1 MVPVSLTKTE
11 TPLGWW
17 ELAVSRPAD
26 GPVARFCGYRERS
39 VGTVAR
45 TMPAGSLV
53 PLIISFGESLELD
66 YPDDRAERLES
77 FVAGLHPG
85 PATTRYTGGQFGLQ
99 VDLTPLAAFRL
110 LGIPGAEL
118 AHRAIRLEDAVPWL
132 GASFADRLASAGTW
146 PERFALVDQT
156 LLARADDNARPDPMV
171 AWLWR
176 ELQITHGRAGI
187 ATLVAET
194 GRSHRHVTTRFTQQI
209 GLTPK
214 AAASLL
220 RFEHAARA
228 IQRLPLAD
236 AAIATGYADQS
247 HLTREFVRH
256 AGTPPATWL
265 ASLEQQPVDFVQDPS
280 TADA

>member
-1 MVPVSLTKTE
+1 MGSVSISKTE
-11 TPLGWW
+11 TPIGWW
-17 ELAVSRPAD
+17 EIATTRLET
-26 GPVARFCGYRERS
+26 GPIARFCGYRERS
-39 VGTVAR
+39 VDVVQR
-45 TMPAGSLV
+45 TMPAGSLM
-53 PLIISFGESLELD
+53 PLIISFGDSLELD
-66 YPDDRAERLES
+66 YPNDTVERLES
-77 FVAGLHPG
+77 FVAGPHPG
-85 PATTRYTGGQFGLQ
+85 PATTRYTGGQFGVQ
-99 VDLTPLAAFRL
+99 VDLTLLGAFRL

-118 AHRAIRLEDAVPWL
+118 AHQAVPLGDALPWL
-132 GASFADRLASAGTW
+132 GASFADRLASAKTW
-146 PERFALVDQT
+146 AQRFTLLEHT
-156 LLARADDNARPDPMV
+156 LLARAAGNPEPDPMIS
-171 AWLWR
+171 WLWHR
-176 ELQITHGRAGI
+176 LEATHGRASI

-265 ASLEQQPVDFVQDPS
+265 AGQVDFVQDPPS
-280 TADA
+280 ADA